1 MNDGHD
7 RVVVWGN
14 CQAAPLGDL
23 LAAPLA
29 AHGLRVVSVPP
40 VYLAD
45 EADVA
50 RVHDEVRRSAL
61 LITQPV
67 GDDYRVAGCGSGTLG
82 ALLPRGAR
90 TVRWPVTYHV
100 GPFPAQ
106 ARGYAGDGER
116 VNAPL
121 TDYHDLRIVLAARR
135 GWDVQR
141 TLDGWAIAGDAVR
154 AVAQASTAEL
164 RRREAGLDVPV
175 SDLVGAP
182 DALWTMTHPTNAFL
196 ARVARRVLDH
206 LGLDGTVDVPEREY
220 LGQRRA
226 PIDADVATALGWA
239 HDTVRPQW
247 VIDGAAVPD
256 AELVATQLEFYA
268 ERPDVVAA
276 TLQRAA
282 GRMAALAR

>member
-1 MNDGHD
+1 MNQ
-7 RVVVWGN
+7 VVVWGN

-23 LAAPLA
+23 LTAPLA
-29 AHGLRVVSVPP
+29 AHGLRVVAVPP

-50 RVHDEVRRSAL
+50 AVHDAARRSAL
-61 LITQPV
+61 LVTQPV
-67 GDDYRVAGCGSGTLG
+67 GEDYRVAGCGAKTLE
-82 ALLPRGAR
+82 ALLPLGAR
-90 TVRWPVTYHV
+90 VVRWPVAYHV

-106 ARGYAGDGER
+106 ARGYGGDGER

-121 TDYHDLRIVLAARR
+121 TDYHDLRVVRAAEQ

-141 TLDGWAIAGDAVR
+141 TLDTWEFGAGAVR
-154 AVAQASTAEL
+154 AVAEASVAEL
-164 RRREAGLDVPV
+164 RRRETGLDVRV

-206 LGLDGTVDVPEREY
+206 LGLDGPVEAPGREY

-226 PIDADVATALGWA
+226 PVDAEVAAALGW
-239 HDTVRPQW
+239 DGDSVRRDW
-247 VIDGAAVPD
+247 VVDGAPVPD
-256 AELVATQLEFYA
+256 ADLVATQLAFYA
-268 ERPDVVAA
+268 EHPDVVTA
-276 TLQRAA
+276 TLARA
-282 GRMAALAR
+282 GERLRLLAR